1 MKQKYFND
9 GIVGNGKV
17 TASFSKTGEL
27 LRLFYG
33 CVDYK
38 QFIEQFDVGVKINDS
53 AMIYL
58 HNDINNLYNQ
68 KYIKDT
74 NILQTEILNTYFN
87 LQVIQTDF
95 VPMKE
100 NILVKNYRFINQ
112 SNRDLAIHLL
122 IYSKVLTNIN
132 NDTCGF
138 FKNDCLIQYNH
149 DYSLCLFSKE
159 KPMSYQINNASSN
172 MMTGSIGGK
181 DYIGMS
187 PDSAI
192 SYDLQTIHPG
202 EEVNLNLYVYVSDN
216 QEKCLLNDL
225 DTEINRIRKID
236 IRTEFEN
243 LDDYW
248 KKYVKEYDKLNIE
261 KSEIDERIKK
271 IYKRSIL
278 LFSLLTNH
286 ETGGISA
293 GMEVDEDKTKCGRY
307 SYCWTRD
314 AVFVTRAMDILGM
327 KEEVEKFYQ
336 IFCKMTQSKSGRWQ
350 QRFYTDG
357 KLAPCWGYQID
368 ETASVVFGI
377 YEHFKK
383 YKDKTFLKNNLKM
396 CENAIAYLQKYVD
409 DILNQKGNFLPS
421 YDLWEEYEGVT
432 LYSMASIFSS
442 YHAMI
447 KIYKNVKTVF
457 ENNRL
462 KVEAMNQK
470 IKALEQGMLNV
481 KEYCLQTFY
490 DENKKAYIRNSDDKK
505 MDISILGAITPF
517 EMFSPKE
524 KNIENTIERI
534 NMTLRTYTGGYIRY
548 EEDGYMGGYNPW
560 PIANLWMAC
569 YNLEIGENKK
579 ALENFEFVTK
589 SCSEHGFLGEQVNNE
604 AMKPAWIIGLTWSH
618 AMYIIVLEKLKK
630 KGLI

>member
-9 GIVGNGKV
+9 GIIGNGKV

-33 CVDYK
+33 SVDYK

-58 HNDINNLYNQ
+58 HNDINNLYSQ

-112 SNRDLAIHLL
+112 SNRDLAINLL
-122 IYSKVLTNIN
+122 VYSKVLTNIN

-159 KPMSYQINNASSN
+159 KPISYQINNVSSN
-172 MMTGSIGGK
+172 IMEGKIGGK

-192 SYDLQTIHPG
+192 GYDLQTIQPG
-202 EEVNLNLYVYVSDN
+202 EEVNLNLYVYVNNN

-248 KKYVKEYDKLNIE
+248 KKYVKEYDKLNID
-261 KSEIDERIKK
+261 KSNIDERIKK

-327 KEEVEKFYQ
+327 KDEVEKFYQ

-350 QRFYTDG
+350 QRFYTDR
-357 KLAPCWGYQID
+357 KI
-368 ETASVVFGI
+368 S
-377 YEHFKK
+377 
-383 YKDKTFLKNNLKM
+383 
-396 CENAIAYLQKYVD
+396 
-409 DILNQKGNFLPS
+409 
-421 YDLWEEYEGVT
+421 T
-432 LYSMASIFSS
+432 L
-442 YHAMI
+442 
-447 KIYKNVKTVF
+447 
-457 ENNRL
+457 
-462 KVEAMNQK
+462 
-470 IKALEQGMLNV
+470 
-481 KEYCLQTFY
+481 
-490 DENKKAYIRNSDDKK
+490 
-505 MDISILGAITPF
+505 LGL
-517 EMFSPKE
+517 S
-524 KNIENTIERI
+524 N
-534 NMTLRTYTGGYIRY
+534 
-548 EEDGYMGGYNPW
+548 
-560 PIANLWMAC
+560 
-569 YNLEIGENKK
+569 
-579 ALENFEFVTK
+579 
-589 SCSEHGFLGEQVNNE
+589 
-604 AMKPAWIIGLTWSH
+604 
-618 AMYIIVLEKLKK
+618 
-630 KGLI
+630 

>member
-1 MKQKYFND
+1 MED
-9 GIVGNGKV
+9 GNNV
-17 TASFSKTGEL
+17 
-27 LRLFYG
+27 
-33 CVDYK
+33 
-38 QFIEQFDVGVKINDS
+38 FI
-53 AMIYL
+53 
-58 HNDINNLYNQ
+58 
-68 KYIKDT
+68 
-74 NILQTEILNTYFN
+74 
-87 LQVIQTDF
+87 
-95 VPMKE
+95 
-100 NILVKNYRFINQ
+100 
-112 SNRDLAIHLL
+112 
-122 IYSKVLTNIN
+122 LT
-132 NDTCGF
+132 
-138 FKNDCLIQYNH
+138 
-149 DYSLCLFSKE
+149 
-159 KPMSYQINNASSN
+159 
-172 MMTGSIGGK
+172 
-181 DYIGMS
+181 
-187 PDSAI
+187 
-192 SYDLQTIHPG
+192 
-202 EEVNLNLYVYVSDN
+202 
-216 QEKCLLNDL
+216 
-225 DTEINRIRKID
+225 
-236 IRTEFEN
+236 
-243 LDDYW
+243 
-248 KKYVKEYDKLNIE
+248 
-261 KSEIDERIKK
+261 
-271 IYKRSIL
+271 
-278 LFSLLTNH
+278 
-286 ETGGISA
+286 
-293 GMEVDEDKTKCGRY
+293 
-307 SYCWTRD
+307 
-314 AVFVTRAMDILGM
+314 
-327 KEEVEKFYQ
+327 
-336 IFCKMTQSKSGRWQ
+336 
-350 QRFYTDG
+350 G

-409 DILNQKGNFLPS
+409 DVINQKGTFLPS

-462 KVEAMNQK
+462 KIEAMNKK
-470 IKALEQGMLNV
+470 IKALEQGMFDI
-481 KEYCLQTFY
+481 KEYCLQNFY
-490 DENKKAYIRNSDDKK
+490 DETKKAYVRNGDDKK

>member
-33 CVDYK
+33 SIDYK

-95 VPMKE
+95 VPIKE
-100 NILVKNYRFINQ
+100 NFLVKNYKFINQ
-112 SNRDLAIHLL
+112 SNIDLNVNLL
-122 IYSKVLTNIN
+122 AHSKMLTNIN

-138 FKNDCLIQYNH
+138 FKDDCLIQYNH
-149 DYSLCLFSKE
+149 DYSLCIFSKD
-159 KPMSYQINNASSN
+159 KPLSYQINNVEAN
-172 MMTGSIGGK
+172 IMEGSIGGK

-187 PDSAI
+187 ADSAI
-192 SYDLQTIHPG
+192 SYDLKTIKPG
-202 EEVNLNLYVYVSDN
+202 EEVNINLYLYLNDN
-216 QEKCLLNDL
+216 KEKCLLNEL
-225 DTEINRIRKID
+225 DNEINRIRKID
-236 IRTEFEN
+236 IVKEFE
-243 LDDYW
+243 DVIKYW
-248 KKYVKEYDKLNIE
+248 RKYIKDYDKLNIE
-261 KSEIDERIKK
+261 KSNIDERIKK

-278 LFSLLTNH
+278 LFSLLTNSQ
-286 ETGGISA
+286 TGGISA

-314 AVFVTRAMDILGM
+314 AVFITRAMDILGM
-327 KEEVEKFYQ
+327 KNEVEKFYSV
-336 IFCKMTQSKSGRWQ
+336 FCKKTQSKTGRWQ

-357 KLAPCWGYQID
+357 RLAPCWGYQID

-383 YKDKTFLKNNLKM
+383 YKDKAFLKDNLKM
-396 CENAIAYLQKYVD
+396 CENAISYLQKYVD
-409 DILNQKGNFLPS
+409 DVIHEKENFIPS
-421 YDLWEEYEGVT
+421 YDLWEEYEGVS

-442 YHAMI
+442 YNAML

-462 KVEAMNQK
+462 KIEAINK
-470 IKALEQGMLNV
+470 KTKALEQGMLEI
-481 KEYCLQTFY
+481 KEYCLKTFY
-490 DENKKAYIRNSDDKK
+490 DETKKTFVRNIDDKK

-524 KNIENTIERI
+524 KNVQNTIERI
-534 NMTLRTYTGGYIRY
+534 NMTLRTYTGGYVRY
-548 EEDGYMGGYNPW
+548 EEDRYMGGYNPW

-569 YNLEIGENKK
+569 YNLEVGENKK
-579 ALENFEFVTK
+579 ALENFEFVTN

-604 AMKPAWIIGLTWSH
+604 SMKPAWIIGLTWSH
-618 AMYIIVLEKLKK
+618 AMYITVLERLKK